1 MKSRSLL
8 ALAITAALST
18 ASCATTDSTS
28 ESTAEI
34 TPPNII
40 FMIGDGMGFE
50 YISAYRY
57 AMSELGAD
65 ALASTPFDDL
75 LVGAATT
82 YPDDDTWVT
91 DSASSATALA
101 TGIKSYNG
109 AIGVDT
115 EQHPQQTLMELARQN
130 GWLTGAV
137 STSQV
142 THATPA
148 SFFTHHPSRNM
159 YHQIADSMATPI
171 ADGQWSFDVMLGGG
185 YAHFNRDD
193 KNWLP
198 ELEAQGMTI
207 VTEFAE
213 LPELQQ
219 LPAMGLFAPIGL
231 PHAID
236 DEPRLATMT
245 EHALRLLT
253 DQQTEGQPFALMIE
267 GSQIDWCGHANDIAC
282 AVHEMA
288 DFAAAIEVVKAFQA
302 EHPNTLLVITADHST
317 GGLTLGQGGEY
328 AWYSERVMGIQN
340 SLAFLTEQLL
350 GMPREQ
356 WREYLQPRLNLDFSD
371 DDWRQLIEAEL
382 PESERA
388 RDKQYALGAV
398 LVPLISK
405 HSRTGWTTTGHT
417 AVDVPVLAE
426 GPYAEQLRGYQDHTD
441 IAKVLLNI
449 VK

>member
-1 MKSRSLL
+1 MKSKSLM
-8 ALAITAALST
+8 ALAIAAALST

-28 ESTAEI
+28 ESTTET

-109 AIGVDT
+109 AIGIDANK
-115 EQHPQQTLMELARQN
+115 HPQQTLMELARQN

-171 ADGQWSFDVMLGGG
+171 A
-185 YAHFNRDD
+185 
-193 KNWLP
+193 
-198 ELEAQGMTI
+198 
-207 VTEFAE
+207 
-213 LPELQQ
+213 
-219 LPAMGLFAPIGL
+219 
-231 PHAID
+231 
-236 DEPRLATMT
+236 
-245 EHALRLLT
+245 
-253 DQQTEGQPFALMIE
+253 
-267 GSQIDWCGHANDIAC
+267 
-282 AVHEMA
+282 
-288 DFAAAIEVVKAFQA
+288 
-302 EHPNTLLVITADHST
+302 
-317 GGLTLGQGGEY
+317 
-328 AWYSERVMGIQN
+328 
-340 SLAFLTEQLL
+340 
-350 GMPREQ
+350 
-356 WREYLQPRLNLDFSD
+356 
-371 DDWRQLIEAEL
+371 
-382 PESERA
+382 
-388 RDKQYALGAV
+388 
-398 LVPLISK
+398 
-405 HSRTGWTTTGHT
+405 
-417 AVDVPVLAE
+417 
-426 GPYAEQLRGYQDHTD
+426 
-441 IAKVLLNI
+441 
-449 VK
+449 